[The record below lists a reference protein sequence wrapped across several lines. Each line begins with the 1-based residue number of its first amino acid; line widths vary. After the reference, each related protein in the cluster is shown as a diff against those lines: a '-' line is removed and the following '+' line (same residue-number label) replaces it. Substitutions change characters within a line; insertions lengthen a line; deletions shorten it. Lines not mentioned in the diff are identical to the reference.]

1 MKPESDATA
10 LQNRNQ
16 KAESRNG
23 GQGLAAAETRPHPG
37 PPSAVALLRRTGPL
51 PQERELTPLREGLAA
66 GETAAAPEEAH
77 PVFRQAL
84 EILRREM
91 PPPEARGT
99 TPGLQSPQTAQ
110 DPQPEP
116 AGTSSRPPPARFAS
130 APDQPM
136 EGRPAL
142 DLPTNF
148 TNGHESGPDQ
158 PMEGRPV
165 LDSALRTPHSALAT
179 EIIPARM
186 LNEFV
191 YCQRLFYYE
200 FVEGVFVESADTL
213 RGGAIHQRVD
223 SGSGALAKA
232 TKAESRKRKAEMPG
246 PGKPKAEEATAKN
259 ADALTPALSP
269 RRGGEETTA
278 ENADKPEPETIHS
291 RSVQMGSERLGVVAK
306 MDLVEVRAALA
317 DGGRDHETTGPRDH
331 GAPAKGAA
339 PANGTG
345 DKGGDK
351 GARPHPGPLPQ
362 EREADLFTQASDK
375 GPGKGADKGADKGIR
390 NRAADGTGDLLA
402 ALEVCPVDYKAG
414 APREGE
420 EANELWDTD
429 KMQLGLQAL
438 ILRDNGYS
446 CNEGVI
452 YYRATKQRVR
462 LPITCELESWVLQN
476 VAQARRVVAGPIP
489 APLVHSPKCVR
500 CSLAPVCLPDETR
513 MFQVRSA
520 ECGVRSAEHESAGPA
535 LAPPRR
541 LIAARDDTRALYLNT
556 QGYRVGCKDEV
567 LQVKEKDKVIEE
579 VRMRD
584 VSHVALFG
592 NIQISTQAIQSLCEL
607 EIPVTYFSMG
617 GWFYGITRG
626 HGMKNVFLRMEQ
638 FRLAREETAC
648 LALARQ
654 FVHGKIRNHR
664 TLLMRNHLEPPESI
678 ILKLKRA
685 SEDALSA
692 ASIQEL
698 LGVEGA
704 AASQYFGQ
712 FSGMVKVEDDL
723 PGLETRRKD
732 DRQAAFNFNF
742 SNRNRRPPTD
752 PVNAMLSLAYSLL
765 SKDCTLAALA
775 VGFDPYLGF
784 YHQPRFGRPAL
795 GLDLMEEFRPLIA
808 ESTVL
813 SCINNRVVTEKDFVR
828 AGQAVNL
835 SAPGRKRFFQT
846 YEQRMSSLITHPLFD
861 YKVSYRRALELQA
874 RLLAKTLTGEIA
886 QYLPLVTR

>member
-1 MKPESDATA
+1 MNDQNPSAASENRLSEPESSLTSRGLSPGTSGARTGSERQSRQFTTEPKQLKIVVRVAPTETLPGESPKPVAEGAAPPILNPPPLPDAN
-10 LQNRNQ
+10 LQTSTPLETSER
-16 KAESRNG
+16 KARAES
-23 GQGLAAAETRPHPG
+23 E
-37 PPSAVALLRRTGPL
+37 
-51 PQERELTPLREGLAA
+51 PQ
-66 GETAAAPEEAH
+66 
-77 PVFRQAL
+77 Q
-84 EILRREM
+84 
-91 PPPEARGT
+91 
-99 TPGLQSPQTAQ
+99 
-110 DPQPEP
+110 
-116 AGTSSRPPPARFAS
+116 
-130 APDQPM
+130 
-136 EGRPAL
+136 
-142 DLPTNF
+142 
-148 TNGHESGPDQ
+148 
-158 PMEGRPV
+158 
-165 LDSALRTPHSALAT
+165 
-179 EIIPARM
+179 IPARM

-200 FVEGVFVESADTL
+200 FVEGVFVESVDTV

-223 SGSGALAKA
+223 SGSGALPAAKKKSKPEKK
-232 TKAESRKRKAEMPG
+232 KAEDETATLAAVTSTEP
-246 PGKPKAEEATAKN
+246 EAQNT
-259 ADALTPALSP
+259 
-269 RRGGEETTA
+269 
-278 ENADKPEPETIHS
+278 EPETIHS

-306 MDLVEVRAALA
+306 MDLVESKT
-317 DGGRDHETTGPRDH
+317 E
-331 GAPAKGAA
+331 K
-339 PANGTG
+339 
-345 DKGGDK
+345 
-351 GARPHPGPLPQ
+351 
-362 EREADLFTQASDK
+362 EDLFTAV
-375 GPGKGADKGADKGIR
+375 
-390 NRAADGTGDLLA
+390 
-402 ALEVCPVDYKAG
+402 EVCPVDYKAG
-414 APREGE
+414 APKEGE

-438 ILRDNGYS
+438 ILRDNGYN

-462 LPITCELESWVLQN
+462 LPITPELENWILQKIAEAKRI
-476 VAQARRVVAGPIP
+476 VTGPIP

-513 MFQVRSA
+513 MLAQTTIDVSMR
-520 ECGVRSAEHESAGPA
+520 EKTGVPTIEPPEDSRRLTGE
-535 LAPPRR
+535 PPRR

-556 QGYRVGCKDEV
+556 PGYRVGCKDEV
-567 LQVKEKDKVIEE
+567 LVVKEKDRVIEE

-592 NIQISTQAIQSLCEL
+592 NIQISTQAIQSLCEQ

-626 HGMKNVFLRMEQ
+626 HSLKNVFLRIEQ
-638 FRLAREETAC
+638 FRLARDEMMC
-648 LALARQ
+648 LSLARQ

-664 TLLMRNHLEPPESI
+664 TLLMRNHLEPPEAI
-678 ILKLKRA
+678 IGKLKRA
-685 SEDALSA
+685 SEDALVA
-692 ASIQEL
+692 TSIEEL
-698 LGVEGA
+698 LGIEGA
-704 AASQYFGQ
+704 AASQYFQQ

-723 PGLETRRKD
+723 PGLEMPIKD
-732 DRQAAFNFNF
+732 NKQLAFNFNF

-752 PVNAMLSLAYSLL
+752 PVNAMLSLAYSML

-835 SAPGRKRFFQT
+835 TAPGRKRFFQT

-874 RLLAKTLTGEIA
+874 RLLAKTLTGEISE
-886 QYLPLVTR
+886 YIPLMTR